1 MKRIQII
8 TLAILSIIIGS
19 SCTKEIEFNEKTLEP
34 KLVVNAICT
43 LDSLI
48 TVEVS
53 ANKPIPGYETN
64 FKLFTDATV
73 KLYVDGLETEQL
85 EYIGSSKTGYPC
97 AIYGSKSKA
106 ESRKLYKIEVSHNDY
121 KTTATGEMQ
130 MGKKVPVLEVTT
142 TPIINVVY
150 NSENSKKIEAT
161 LTFSDPAD
169 EENYYRLVV
178 SYRIGKDQSHP
189 DSNGDTIHLVQV
201 MDYAFSYNGIESDDP
216 VFSNNENADE
226 MLFESSKSMY
236 TVFTDE
242 LFNGKTYD
250 LNFYLSDNLTYD
262 LQRLDIARGDFY
274 IIKFELQS
282 LTKDTYYYIKS
293 LGSSMW
299 SNDDLFSEPVQVFN
313 NIENG
318 LGIFGGCSSSV
329 YSLQEGIYPR
339 SDVEYYYG
347 SVSY

>member
-1 MKRIQII
+1 MVMVQ
-8 TLAILSIIIGS
+8 
-19 SCTKEIEFNEKTLEP
+19 SCTKEIEFNEKTLES

-53 ANKPIPGYETN
+53 ANKPIPGFETD
-64 FKLFTDATV
+64 FKLMTDATV
-73 KLYVDGLETEQL
+73 KLYVDGSDAEQL
-85 EYIGSSKTGYPC
+85 VYIGSSKSDYPC
-97 AIYGSKSKA
+97 AIYGSKMKA
-106 ESRKLYKIEVSHNDY
+106 ESGKLYKIEVSHNDY
-121 KTTATGEMQ
+121 KITATGEMQ
-130 MGKKVPVLEVTT
+130 MGKKVTVLEVTT

-150 NSENSKKIEAT
+150 DSENSKKIEAT
-161 LTFSDPAD
+161 LKFSDPAD

-178 SYRIGKDQSHP
+178 SYRIGKDQSYP

-226 MLFESSKSMY
+226 LLFESSKSMY

>member
-8 TLAILSIIIGS
+8 TLAILSLFIGS

-64 FKLFTDATV
+64 FKLFTDAIV
-73 KLYVDGLETEQL
+73 KLYVDGSETEQL
-85 EYIGSSKTGYPC
+85 VYIGSSKSGYPV
-97 AIYGSKSKA
+97 AIYGSQTKA
-106 ESRKLYKIEVSHNDY
+106 ESGKLYKIEVSHNDY

-130 MGKKVPVLEVTT
+130 MGKKVPILNVTT

-161 LTFSDPAD
+161 LRFSDPAD
-169 EENYYRLVV
+169 EENYYRLVI
-178 SYRIGKDQSHP
+178 SYRIGEEQSYP
-189 DSNGDTIHLVQV
+189 SSSGDTVRLVRV
-201 MDYAFSYNGIESDDP
+201 MDYSFNYNGIESDDP
-216 VFSNNENADE
+216 VFSNNESADE
-226 MLFESSKSMY
+226 ILFESSNSMY

-242 LFNGKTYD
+242 LFNGKSYS
-250 LNFYLSDNLTYD
+250 LNFYLNESIAYQ
-262 LQRLDIARGDFY
+262 LQRLDTTRGNFY

-299 SNDDLFSEPVQVFN
+299 SNEGLFSEPVQVYN

-318 LGIFGGCSSSV
+318 LGIFGGCSSSI
-329 YSLQEGIYPR
+329 YLIHKGDYPIEGFDYF
-339 SDVEYYYG
+339 YG
-347 SVSY
+347 MVSY